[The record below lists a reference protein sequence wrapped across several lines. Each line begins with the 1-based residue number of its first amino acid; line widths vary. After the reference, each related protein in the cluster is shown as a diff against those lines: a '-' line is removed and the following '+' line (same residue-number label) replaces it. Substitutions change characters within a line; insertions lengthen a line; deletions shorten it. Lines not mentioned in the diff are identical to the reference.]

1 MPVAKLTSSAAT
13 DVMKSE
19 DGNDSLDN
27 FIRQAVAKEPLVSFS
42 RAGESPVQWIQLLH
56 ALDQQ
61 GGLTVKDLPG
71 WPLLSPL
78 KMQMHKCEKCSKE
91 FCSTI
96 NYRRHMRVHRRSL
109 NIDKDSTKNR
119 DLLGAFWEKLS
130 EEEAKEVVSFKDV
143 ILEEVAGAAIIR
155 TLSMHVRKPGF
166 SSLPQVCVKAGS
178 ALLDIVQGSRYPVS
192 AQELFSILDDASEK
206 TFLCAGTA
214 DTMQKYVFDG
224 DAGKV
229 GLEMRNVV
237 ACSSF
242 LIEQKLVKA
251 WLADLDAEALRC
263 QKLLVEEEEAAQKR
277 QAQLLERRKQK
288 KLRQKEQKAREQR
301 SGEKADK
308 ENIADSMEIVV
319 HSSDTSSS
327 TATDSDSR
335 TPDMMPDHDPAFP
348 EPIQLAHMDQD
359 PETGDHSDYASRYQD
374 LSNYQN
380 IKSQEIPGVN
390 RRQSVGVR
398 WQGSKSQRTV
408 PNSFHAN
415 PNNQVSKPLV
425 IQRHGIPKDAKV
437 APAVNNNKVWTQ
449 KGKLDS
455 KGEGLKPR
463 VEKEASDQ
471 PGQAKTCEVLIGS
484 IPVTLAKCNVQQ
496 HIDTPTIPDNGA
508 SEQQGPS
515 KNNVLEKSLKP
526 DSSSN
531 MSHLAIKLWRP
542 VSLHG
547 SDKSTP
553 ESRNTESEVDITM
566 EKGNAGNLSCESCP
580 RPSDVDGASNGDGTV
595 CNLASEED
603 TNLRNWS
610 FSIHEAKMLLAERWK
625 EAMTADHVTLV
636 LTPDCESPGCLQK
649 GSVLGNAENQLANLA
664 NQEAL
669 AAGTTQTRYR
679 TKPEKGVKLK
689 YIPKQRTDT

>member
-1 MPVAKLTSSAAT
+1 MPVAKLRSSAAT

-27 FIRQAVAKEPLVSFS
+27 FIRQAIGKEPLLSFS
-42 RAGESPVQWIQLLH
+42 RAGDSPVQWIQLLH

-61 GGLTVKDLPG
+61 DLPG

-78 KMQMHKCEKCSKE
+78 KVQMQKCEKCSKE

-119 DLLGAFWEKLS
+119 DLLAAFWEKLS
-130 EEEAKEVVSFKDV
+130 EEEAKEIVSFKDV
-143 ILEEVAGAAIIR
+143 TLEEVAGATIIS
-155 TLSMHVRKPGF
+155 TLTMHVCKPGF

-178 ALLDIVQGSRYPVS
+178 ALLDIVQGWPSRFPVS

-237 ACSSF
+237 ACTSF
-242 LIEQKLVKA
+242 LVEQKLVKA

-263 QKLLVEEEEAAQKR
+263 QKLLVEEEEAARKR
-277 QAQLLERRKQK
+277 QVQLLERRKQK
-288 KLRQKEQKAREQR
+288 KLRQKEQRAREQR
-301 SGEKADK
+301 SGEKADLK

-327 TATDSDSR
+327 TATDSDSH
-335 TPDMMPDHDPAFP
+335 TPDMMLDHELAFP
-348 EPIQLAHMDQD
+348 EPIQLAEMERD
-359 PETGDHSDYASRYQD
+359 PDTGDPSDYASRYLD

-380 IKSQEIPGVN
+380 IKSQAIHGVN
-390 RRQSVGVR
+390 HRQSVGVQ
-398 WQGSKSQRTV
+398 WQGSKSQRIA
-408 PNSFHAN
+408 PNGFHAN
-415 PNNQVSKPLV
+415 PNTQVSKPLV
-425 IQRHGIPKDAKV
+425 IQRHEIPEDAKV

-449 KGKLDS
+449 KSKLDY
-455 KGEGLKPR
+455 KAEGLKPR
-463 VEKEASDQ
+463 VEKEATDQ
-471 PGQAKTCEVLIGS
+471 PSQTKNCEVLIGS
-484 IPVTLAKCNVQQ
+484 IPVTLAKCSVQQ
-496 HIDTPTIPDNGA
+496 HFDTPTIAQDNGA
-508 SEQQGPS
+508 LEQQVPS
-515 KNNVLEKSLKP
+515 KNNVLEKSVRP

-531 MSHLAIKLWRP
+531 MNRLAVKLWRP
-542 VSLHG
+542 VSRHG
-547 SDKSTP
+547 SDKLSTP
-553 ESRNTESEVDITM
+553 QSRNTESKADITM
-566 EKGNAGNLSCESCP
+566 EEGNAGNLSCKSCL
-580 RPSDVDGASNGDGTV
+580 RPSDVDG
-595 CNLASEED
+595 D
-603 TNLRNWS
+603 TSLRS
-610 FSIHEAKMLLAERWK
+610 FWFSSCEAETFLAERWK
-625 EAMTADHVTLV
+625 EATTADHVKLV

-649 GSVLGNAENQLANLA
+649 GSVLVNAENRLANLG
-664 NQEAL
+664 NQDQL
-669 AAGTTQTRYR
+669 AAGTTKTKYR

-689 YIPKQRTDT
+689 YIPKQRTVT